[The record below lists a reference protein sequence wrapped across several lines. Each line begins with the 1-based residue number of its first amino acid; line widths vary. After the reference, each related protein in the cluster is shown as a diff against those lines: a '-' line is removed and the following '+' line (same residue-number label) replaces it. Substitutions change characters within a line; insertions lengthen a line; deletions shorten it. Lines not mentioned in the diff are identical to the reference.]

1 MKLCRQIIILI
12 ITLNSIIGYSQT
24 WERIYG
30 ESNKYEY
37 SVDIAESYDYG
48 FNVLGI
54 IDFSAGWLLK
64 TDINGDTLWE
74 KVLVQIVPRALTI
87 SPGNET
93 IIVGSASNGINSYQ
107 NPLITKINTCGE
119 KEWCKVL
126 YKNGNASAKDVYTTD
141 DYIFVLTS
149 QMGDNFNDRIHIYC
163 LDTNGNVLWRKKY
176 ATIEDYPLMNS
187 PQPTSFFTTSDGG
200 FVILGYCYYPK
211 IDNPTGPKA
220 LRGLVIKTTADF
232 EEEWVLPLGIDSDI
246 HLMVQTGLED
256 ENEFIFFGE
265 NRLEYDRP
273 FVLFANAN
281 GVENGYII
289 IENDTVFNNAIS
301 YLFDGISSK
310 QENGDYIIG
319 MPHRHDLNNI
329 GNWGMVRTDND
340 FNILNTIS
348 NQSSFDPFSM
358 IKTSDNKYIQASKTP
373 ETGISDIYML
383 KFNEYLEYDSIYTE
397 PYEYDYECDHPIE
410 SGFITFNDCN
420 IIVGTE
426 DIPSPKEYLEQKQRV
441 LIQFAPNPALE
452 EIKLSFEN
460 TENQNQLDLRITSI
474 LGQQVYKT
482 TLIKGQ
488 EELSIQLNK
497 WQQGVYLVQVYS
509 NGKLVG
515 SNRFI
520 KM

>member
-1 MKLCRQIIILI
+1 MKLCKQIIVLI
-12 ITLNSIIGYSQT
+12 ITLNSIIGHSQT

-30 ESNKYEY
+30 ESNKYES

-54 IDFSAGWLLK
+54 IDFSTGWLLK

-74 KVLVQIVPRALTI
+74 KVLVQVVPHALTI

-93 IIVGSASNGINSYQ
+93 IIVGNASNGINSYR

-163 LDTNGNVLWRKKY
+163 LDTDGNVLWRKKY

-220 LRGLVIKTTADF
+220 LRGLVIKITADF
-232 EEEWVLPLGIDSDI
+232 EQEWVLPLGIDSNI

-256 ENEFIFFGE
+256 ENEFIFFGQ
-265 NRLEYDRP
+265 NRMEYDRP
-273 FVLFANAN
+273 FVLFADAN
-281 GVENGYII
+281 GVETGYIT

-310 QENGDYIIG
+310 LENGDYIIG
-319 MPHRHDLNNI
+319 MPHRHDLNDL
-329 GNWGMVRTDND
+329 GNWGVIRTNSD
-340 FNILNTIS
+340 FEILNTCS
-348 NQSSFDPFSM
+348 NQNSFDPFAVA
-358 IKTSDNKYIQASKTP
+358 TTYDNKFIQASKTP
-373 ETGISDIYML
+373 GSGITDIYML
-383 KFNEYLEYDSIYTE
+383 KFNENLEYDSIYTQTF
-397 PYEYDYECDHPIE
+397 EYDYECDHTIE
-410 SGFITFNDCN
+410 SGVITFNDCN
-420 IIVGTE
+420 IIVGTDE
-426 DIPSPKEYLEQKQRV
+426 IPTPKEYLEQKQKLNI
-441 LIQFAPNPALE
+441 LIAPNPTKE
-452 EIKLSFEN
+452 EVSLKFEN
-460 TENQNQLDLRITSI
+460 IEKHNELQLYITSV
-474 LGQQVYKT
+474 LGHQVYATFLLKMQT
-482 TLIKGQ
+482 ELNLNIQNWQ
-488 EELSIQLNK
+488 EGI
-497 WQQGVYLVQVYS
+497 YLVQIFS

-515 SNRFI
+515 HNRFI